1 MRNLLYI
8 VVGCLLAAVIPIEAA
23 LGDFSR
29 YEVILARR
37 PFGEAPA
44 ELDADIAASVQPV
57 GPSFAD
63 RLQMCAI
70 TAVGDSLRVGFID
83 SSSKPPKSYYL
94 FVGESEDGIT
104 VVSADYEAETALL
117 RKGAEERQLAMG
129 GGSTASGVSMA
140 AVKSGA
146 VSLNRTRRRRKSL
159 TPEELIEKRRKAIE
173 EKTPI
178 LSGQVYEAHIRKYNM
193 ELIRA
198 GGQLGPPLP
207 VTLTAEEDAKLVEE
221 GVLPPVE

>member
-1 MRNLLYI
+1 MRNLLSI

-140 AVKSGA
+140 AVK
-146 VSLNRTRRRRKSL
+146 
-159 TPEELIEKRRKAIE
+159 
-173 EKTPI
+173 
-178 LSGQVYEAHIRKYNM
+178 
-193 ELIRA
+193 
-198 GGQLGPPLP
+198 
-207 VTLTAEEDAKLVEE
+207 
-221 GVLPPVE
+221 